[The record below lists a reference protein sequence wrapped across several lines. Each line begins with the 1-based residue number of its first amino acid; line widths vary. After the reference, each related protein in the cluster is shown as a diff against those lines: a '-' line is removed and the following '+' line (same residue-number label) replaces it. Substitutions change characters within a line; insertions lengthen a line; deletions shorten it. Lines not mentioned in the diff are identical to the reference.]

1 MKNKFLAKSV
11 KLSALLAVLGAT
23 GCAEYHR
30 MILED
35 TAICGPEFTRTLAKE
50 YEDLGNIE
58 HNIMFDEWSANYYY
72 CKAIYARRGFLV
84 NPVSLCRWDIEEDKL
99 SELTTARERLMQ
111 ALEAGA
117 WQIAPKI
124 TAHAQ
129 ANFDCW
135 VEQQAEGWQIEDI
148 ANCRTGFYHYI
159 AEVEHV
165 LKGGVEDEGKSK
177 EKGKKVSESESKNAP
192 EPVGKAKRAGKESS
206 VERL

>member
-11 KLSALLAVLGAT
+11 KLSALLAALGVT

-35 TAICGPEFTRTLAKE
+35 TAVCGPEFTRTLAKE

-58 HNIMFDEWSANYYY
+58 HTIMYDDWSANYYY
-72 CKAIYARRGFLV
+72 CKAIYARQGFLV
-84 NPVSLCRWDIEEDKL
+84 NPVSLCKWEIEEDKL
-99 SELTTARERLMQ
+99 EELATARDRLMHV
-111 ALEAGA
+111 LELGA

-124 TAHAQ
+124 TAYAQ

-165 LKGGVEDEGKSK
+165 LKGGVEGETEG
-177 EKGKKVSESESKNAP
+177 KGKKVGERESKDVP
-192 EPVGKAKRAGKESS
+192 ERVDKAKRAGKESAL
-206 VERL
+206 ERR